1 MRSSF
6 LASSPKL
13 RRALPWVLF
22 GLAATIAIPLAW
34 SYAGV
39 GSSPA
44 VVQAR
49 VVPLSPMRT
58 DHRLRVSKI
67 LVKPGQSVKQDELL
81 MQFDTAEIEA
91 DLAVARATL
100 VYEELMARWQ
110 EIKMR
115 ESQARTTHAFAA
127 NAERA
132 AVDAARL
139 KAEAERD
146 RSELAQLEVNL
157 ALEEKLVGDQ
167 LADSKQLN
175 EMRQLKAALTKKV
188 QEYQIAVNQAR
199 KSAAGSSSRLNA
211 LRKGTKSAGPV
222 AVAGTGSVE
231 ELSAQFA
238 AGELHRAQIKRLEII
253 RSFHEIRAPFD
264 GRVGDILLQVGQL
277 CADPTVPAITIVE
290 EPATTA
296 VAYLQEA
303 ASDRIGI
310 GDIAKLVPRDL
321 SGATLTGRVIAL
333 APSVTEMPPRFW
345 KLPNS
350 PAFGRTVHI
359 RLDKAGGLAG
369 QAYNAVFNRG
379 SGAGQ

>member
-1 MRSSF
+1 MRFSF
-6 LASSPKL
+6 LAGNPKL
-13 RRALPWVLF
+13 RRMLPWVLW
-22 GLAATIAIPLAW
+22 GLAAAIAIPLGW

-49 VVPLSPMRT
+49 VSALAPMRT
-58 DHRLRVSKI
+58 DHRLRVKEI
-67 LVKPGQSVKQDELL
+67 LVKPGQSVKQGELL
-81 MQFDTAEIEA
+81 MQFDTGEVDA

-175 EMRQLKAALTKKV
+175 DMRQQKAALTKKV

-199 KSAAGSSSRLNA
+199 RSVSGSTSRLSA
-211 LRKGTKSAGPV
+211 LRKEVKGGNPAAAEGT
-222 AVAGTGSVE
+222 VE
-231 ELSAQFA
+231 QLSAQFA
-238 AGELHRAQIKRLEII
+238 AGELHRAEIKRLELL
-253 RSFHEIRAPFD
+253 RTFHEIRAPFA
-264 GRVGDILLQVGQL
+264 GRVGDIFLQVGQL
-277 CADPTVPAITIVE
+277 CADPTLPAITVVE
-290 EPATTA
+290 EPAKEA

-303 ASDRIGI
+303 SADRIRL

-321 SGATLTGRVIAL
+321 SGATLTGRVVAL
-333 APSVTEMPPRFW
+333 APSVTEMPARFW
-345 KLPNS
+345 KLPS
-350 PAFGRTVHI
+350 TPGFARTVHI
-359 RLDKAGGLAG
+359 QLDQPGGLPG
-369 QAYNAVFNRG
+369 QAYNAVFNHG
-379 SGAGQ
+379 GGGGQ